1 MTLRFAVVPLAAL
14 LLLSCAPQKRTSV
27 FIDPSLEMLV
37 PPDTTFILGA
47 SVDKIKDTPV
57 YQRLIKN
64 LDVSQ
69 LNDFTR
75 KTGVDPRKDLWQVIS
90 VSNGKTAL
98 FMARG
103 KFSTEME
110 PRLTSEG
117 AQRIGYKGYTLLGNE
132 QGAVL
137 FMNTSTAV
145 AGATDQLRQLI
156 DRRGQATNGLPE
168 ALRGEIRGLSPDDEI
183 WAASVGGLSN
193 LGLEA
198 PDNSNLANAMQV
210 LKGIDA
216 LRLGLDV
223 RSGLKAEAEATCDSE
238 KSAKRVH
245 DSLRGLIGFGRLNTP
260 DNRPDLLQLYDGI
273 KVTQDHTRTD
283 LRAEISP
290 DLVDRF
296 LDLWLKRR

>member
-1 MTLRFAVVPLAAL
+1 MRFTAIACAAL
-14 LLLSCAPQKRTSV
+14 FLLSCAPSKRTTV
-27 FIDPSLEMLV
+27 FIDPALEMLV
-37 PPDTTFILGA
+37 PPDTTFIVGA
-47 SVDKIKDTPV
+47 SIDKIKDTPV
-57 YQRLIKN
+57 YQRLLKN
-64 LDVSQ
+64 LDLSQ
-69 LNDFTR
+69 LDDFAK

-98 FMARG
+98 LMARG

-110 PRLTSEG
+110 PRLQSEG

-145 AGATDQLRQLI
+145 AGSTDQLRQVI
-156 DRRGQATNGLPE
+156 DRRGQSASGLPE
-168 ALRGEIRGLSPDDEI
+168 GLRDEIHKLSPDDEI

-193 LGLEA
+193 LGLQA
-198 PDNSNLANAMQV
+198 PENSNLANAMQV

-216 LRLGLDV
+216 IRLGLDV
-223 RSGLKAEAEATCDSE
+223 RSGLKAEAAATCDSE

-260 DNRPDLLQLYDGI
+260 DNRPDLLQLYDSI

-283 LRAEISP
+283 LTAAIGP

-296 LDLWLKRR
+296 MDLWLKQR

>member
-1 MTLRFAVVPLAAL
+1 MRFALVYIAAL
-14 LLLSCAPQKRTSV
+14 VLMGCAPGKRTSV

-37 PPDTTFILGA
+37 PPDTTFIVGA
-47 SVDKIKDTPV
+47 SVDKIKDTQV
-57 YQRLIKN
+57 YRKLLKDLSLPQ
-64 LDVSQ
+64 LD
-69 LNDFTR
+69 DFTK
-75 KTGVDPRKDLWQVIS
+75 KTGIDPRRDLWQIIS

-98 FMARG
+98 LMARG

-110 PRLTSEG
+110 PKLESEG

-145 AGATDQLRQLI
+145 AGSTDQLRQVV
-156 DRRGQATNGLPE
+156 DRRNQSTNGLP
-168 ALRGEIRGLSPDDEI
+168 ALLREQISALSPDDEI

-193 LGLEA
+193 LGLQLPE
-198 PDNSNLANAMQV
+198 NSNLANAMQV
-210 LKGIDA
+210 LKGIDSI
-216 LRLGLDV
+216 RLGLDV
-223 RSGLKAEAEATCDSE
+223 RSGLKAEAAALCDSE

-245 DSLRGLIGFGRLNTP
+245 DSLRGLIGFGRLSTP
-260 DNRPDLLQLYDGI
+260 DNRPDLLQLYDGL

-283 LRAEISP
+283 LTAEIGP

-296 LDLWLKRR
+296 LDLWLKRK

>member
-1 MTLRFAVVPLAAL
+1 MRFAAVALGAL
-14 LLLSCAPQKRTSV
+14 LLVSCAPQKRTSV
-27 FIDPSLEMLV
+27 FIDPALEMLV
-37 PPDTTFILGA
+37 PPDTIFILGA
-47 SVDKIKDTPV
+47 SVDKIRDTPV

-64 LDVSQ
+64 LDLSQ

-75 KTGVDPRKDLWQVIS
+75 RTGVDPRKDLWQVIS

-110 PRLTSEG
+110 PRLQSEG

-156 DRRGQATNGLPE
+156 DRRGQSSNGLPE
-168 ALRGEIRGLSPDDEI
+168 ALRAEIHGLSPDDEI
-183 WAASVGGLSN
+183 WAASVGGLSS

-210 LKGIDA
+210 LKGIDS

-223 RSGLKAEAEATCDSE
+223 RSGLKVEAEATCDSE

-283 LRAEISP
+283 LTAEISP
-290 DLVDRF
+290 EVVDRF